1 MPACTRRRRGAAI
14 SVTLG
19 VVCVVTAACSS
30 SPSPFAT
37 DPGATKTAPA
47 VVNLAFATDMQTAD
61 PDVYHQSEGNA
72 VVTSVYE
79 GLLRYLPNSTT
90 VEPALASAWKVSSD
104 GLTYTFTIRQGV
116 PFHDGAL
123 LDSTAAKLSFER
135 RTALNSPTAYMLGAV
150 SGYDTPDPL
159 TFIIHLKHPVSAF
172 PDYLA
177 SPYGPKLESPM
188 ILSAHTGSDNG
199 QTWLKTHDA
208 GTGPFQIGEFVPGN
222 HYLLQRFDT
231 YWGPSPLVRQISISI
246 GADPPTQQMQLQTGQ
261 LQMILHG
268 LSKAAQAMF
277 ASDPKFQVATF
288 PAELKAML
296 FVNPNKG
303 IFTDPAVRGALR
315 SAINRQAF
323 IDQVYGSAA
332 TVSNQLYP
340 TGELPPGLAA
350 DTTKYDP
357 TVLTAAVASLAATN
371 QAKSIDLAYVNDD
384 ARNQLDAQIIQA
396 ALQTAGLSVTLR
408 AMPLAQAADLPNHP
422 DQAPDLL
429 VATVNPDDAA
439 PDAWSRP
446 FFYTFGAGNG
456 TSNYLLGSVS
466 SADALVD
473 QGLSATDRS
482 VVQQDYAKAGDQ
494 YVASGE
500 WFTLADVKDVVA
512 ARTGYVNFI
521 HQPSVIFTVR
531 FGDLRL
537 GP

>member
-1 MPACTRRRRGAAI
+1 MPARTRPRRRATI
-14 SVTLG
+14 SVTLAA
-19 VVCVVTAACSS
+19 VCVVGAACSS

-37 DPGATKTAPA
+37 DPGATNTAPA
-47 VVNLAFATDMQTAD
+47 VVNVAFVTDMQTAD
-61 PDVYHQSEGNA
+61 PDVYHQTEGNA

-116 PFHDGAL
+116 PFHDGSL
-123 LDSTAAKLSFER
+123 IDSNAAKLSFER
-135 RTALNSPTAYMLGAV
+135 RTALNSPTAYMLAAV
-150 SGYDTPDPL
+150 AGYDTPDPL
-159 TFIIHLKHPVSAF
+159 TFVIRLKHPVSAF

-188 ILSAHTGSDNG
+188 TLSAHAGSDNG
-199 QTWLKTHDA
+199 QTWLKTHDV
-208 GTGPFQIGEFVPGN
+208 GTGPFQISEYAPGN

-246 GADPPTQQMQLQTGQ
+246 GADPPTQQMQLQSGQ

-268 LSKAAQAMF
+268 LSKAGQA
-277 ASDPKFQVATF
+277 ALAADPKFQVATF

-296 FVNPNKG
+296 FVNANKG
-303 IFTDPAVRGALR
+303 IFTDPALRAALR

-323 IDQVYGSAA
+323 IDQVYGTAA
-332 TVSNQLYP
+332 TVSTQLFP
-340 TGELPPGLAA
+340 AGELPPGLAA
-350 DTTKYDP
+350 DPTKYDP
-357 TVLTAAVASLAATN
+357 TVLTAAGAKLAAAN
-371 QAKSIDLAYVNDD
+371 QNKNVDLAYVSDD
-384 ARNQLDAQIIQA
+384 ARNQLDAQIVQA
-396 ALQTAGLSVTLR
+396 ALQSDGLTATLR
-408 AMPLAQAADLPNHP
+408 AMPPAQAADLPNHP

-456 TSNYLLGSVS
+456 AANFLLGSVPG
-466 SADALVD
+466 ADALVD
-473 QGLSATDRS
+473 QGLVATDRS

-500 WFTLADVKDVVA
+500 WLTLVDVKDVVA
-512 ARTGYVNFI
+512 ARVGYVNFI
-521 HQPSVIFTVR
+521 HQPSVISTVR